1 MTNSTAPLVLVAP
14 PDASP
19 ADLERAVDNL
29 TTITGGRVPVV
40 VVPHG
45 WTQAQIDETAI
56 RAAVAAER
64 EGVAGLLRAIE
75 WNGADRY
82 DDVACPACGASP
94 YPKDGTPKH
103 KGGCRLAALIG
114 APCVTPPPIADVAPT
129 PERA

>member
-1 MTNSTAPLVLVAP
+1 MTNNTAPLVLVAP
-14 PDASP
+14 LDATP
-19 ADLERAVDNL
+19 EDLERTVDNL